1 MVFPMRGAPVSCKN
15 SAMLCF
21 IWATASMYASSAMR
35 PICTRQNEVGDESQF
50 DLTSTVSLG
59 YWRSSSMKTRIL
71 ALVIAILIAVP
82 ATSHA
87 FGIMRWTFDAIANQ
101 LGLDRGPIPK
111 VVPNNPP
118 SDVPSRHGINL
129 PNDPNAKRIYIQAEG
144 F

>member
-1 MVFPMRGAPVSCKN
+1 
-15 SAMLCF
+15 
-21 IWATASMYASSAMR
+21 
-35 PICTRQNEVGDESQF
+35 
-50 DLTSTVSLG
+50 
-59 YWRSSSMKTRIL
+59 MKTRIL
-71 ALVIAILIAVP
+71 ALVIAILISVP
-82 ATSHA
+82 GTSHA